1 MSYFVLIYDRT
12 DQTLLDLHEFAEQ
25 ERTQADA
32 FRLDAQR
39 HALREALDQEIVLF
53 QAESKESLK
62 HSHGSYFLS
71 ESELLERIKATVEA
85 R

>member
-12 DQTLLDLHEFAEQ
+12 RQLLLDLHQFAEQ

-62 HSHGSYFLS
+62 HSHGSYVLS

>member
-12 DQTLLDLHEFAEQ
+12 RQLLLDLHEFPEQ
-25 ERTQADA
+25 ERAQADA

-39 HALREALDQEIVLF
+39 HAIHEALDQEIVLF
-53 QAESKESLK
+53 HAESEESLK

-71 ESELLERIKATVEA
+71 ESELLERTKATVEA

>member
-12 DQTLLDLHEFAEQ
+12 HQTLLDVHEFAEQ
-25 ERTQADA
+25 ERMQADA

-71 ESELLERIKATVEA
+71 ESELLERTKATVEA

>member
-12 DQTLLDLHEFAEQ
+12 RQKLLDVHEFAEQ
-25 ERTQADA
+25 ERAEADA
-32 FRLDAQR
+32 FRLAAQR

-53 QAESKESLK
+53 QAESEESLK

-71 ESELLERIKATVEA
+71 ESELMERTKATVEA